1 MNSRHT
7 PSSRTPPTFTDPDQ
21 RSPAAP
27 SPAEPTRPP
36 HAGADT
42 RVGHSVGD
50 GRNSGT
56 AFHTSAG
63 GGGRGGSRGGSR
75 GGGRGG
81 SRGWRERNWLGA
93 LKKALFVCVGLGVCG
108 LVVAVMA
115 VGLTWPNLPNLHAMT
130 DYRPSVPLRIYTAD
144 KVLIGEFGEEH
155 RNVMRFAEF
164 PDSLKQAILA
174 AEDDNFYSHGGVDW
188 MGVARAAITNT
199 LRGARNQGASTI
211 TMQVARN
218 FYLSS
223 NKTFLRK
230 FYELLLTFKIEREL
244 TKDQIFEL
252 YMNQIYLGHRSYGFA
267 AAARTYLGKNVSE
280 LTTAES
286 ALLAGIPKA
295 PSRANPITNFERAQ
309 IRQRYILGRMQALG
323 YIDKL
328 AYDQSIAEEMHIGR
342 ARPDDAPTL
351 AVHGEYPAEI
361 ARQSAVAL
369 YGEQAYTRGID
380 VYTTIDAKAQ
390 AAAYNAVRERVL
402 EYTRRAPYP
411 GPEARIDL
419 PAGVENEPAK
429 LDELLDAAYEKTADS
444 DNLLTAV
451 VLSASPDKVVLA
463 RSAREIITITD
474 KKALGV
480 VARALA
486 PNASQALHLTRGAVV
501 YIYKNG
507 ENWDIINMPAVQAA
521 LVSVVPDSGAI
532 KAMIG
537 GFDFWR
543 GHFNRA
549 TQAFRQPGSSIKPFV
564 YAAGLER
571 GLTPATQISDQ
582 PFTLTAAQT
591 GSRAWSPKNDSNRY
605 EPFVTLR
612 QALYRSKN
620 MVTIRIAQA
629 ITPQYAQEYLTRFGF
644 EADRWPAVLPLALGA
659 GGATPLQMASAFA
672 VFGNGGYRVDP
683 YLVSHVTDRSG
694 NVLVRAQPVSAGDD
708 APRAIDP
715 RTAWIMDDLLR
726 GAARQGTGARS
737 TATLKRNDI
746 GGKTGTTNNSVDVW
760 FAGYTPAMSTSV
772 WFGFDQ
778 PRSLGSQVF
787 GSGLALSTWIDYMQV
802 ALKGVPV
809 AKPRPQPEGLI
820 VQNGEYYFSEFPP
833 GQAVAS
839 LDLPTESSLDDFL
852 NNARGSDA
860 GSGGWG
866 GVMPASG
873 AFDGDGSRP
882 LAPLSQSQN
891 APAAGPSGAAS
902 TVAPVANPVRDIPP
916 IPVPGL

>member
-7 PSSRTPPTFTDPDQ
+7 PSPRTSLSDSDQ
-21 RSPAAP
+21 GR
-27 SPAEPTRPP
+27 RPP
-36 HAGADT
+36 
-42 RVGHSVGD
+42 
-50 GRNSGT
+50 
-56 AFHTSAG
+56 SAPPPRG
-63 GGGRGGSRGGSR
+63 GGNQGGGRS
-75 GGGRGG
+75 
-81 SRGWRERNWLGA
+81 GWIGA
-93 LKKALFVCVGLGVCG
+93 IKKAVFVCVGLGLCG
-108 LVVAVMA
+108 LLVAVLA

-223 NKTFLRK
+223 DKTFLRK

-267 AAARTYLGKNVSE
+267 AATRTYLGKNVSE
-280 LTTAES
+280 LTPAES

-309 IRQRYILGRMQALG
+309 IRQRYILGRMHSLG
-323 YIDKL
+323 YLDEA
-328 AYDQSIAEEMHIGR
+328 AYKKALDEELHIGR

-380 VYTTIDAKAQ
+380 VYTTIDSKSQ
-390 AAAYNAVRERVL
+390 AAAYSAVRERVL

-419 PAGVENEPAK
+419 PEGVESDATK

-451 VLSASPDKVVLA
+451 VLSASPDKVVVA
-463 RSAREIITITD
+463 RSARDIITITD
-474 KKALGV
+474 KKALAV

-486 PNASQALHLTRGAVV
+486 PNAAADLRITRGAVV
-501 YIYKNG
+501 HIYKNG
-507 ENWDIINMPAVQAA
+507 ENWEIVNMPAVQAA
-521 LVSVVPDSGAI
+521 LVSVVPEDGAI
-532 KAMIG
+532 TAMIG

-591 GSRAWSPKNDSNRY
+591 GSRAWSPKNDNNRY
-605 EPFVTLR
+605 EPFLTMR

-644 EADRWPAVLPLALGA
+644 EAERWPAVLPLALGA
-659 GGATPLQMASAFA
+659 GGATPLQIASAYA

-683 YLVSHVTDRSG
+683 YLVARVTDRAG
-694 NVLVRAQPVSAGDD
+694 HELVRAQPVKAGAD

-715 RTAWIMDDLLR
+715 RTAWIMDDMLR
-726 GAARQGTGARS
+726 GVARSGTGARA
-737 TATLKRNDI
+737 TATLKRTDI

-760 FAGYTPAMSTSV
+760 FAGYTPALATSV
-772 WFGFDQ
+772 WLGFDQ
-778 PRSLGSQVF
+778 PRSLGSQIF
-787 GSGLALSTWIDYMQV
+787 GSGLALSTWTDYMQV

-820 VQNGEYYFSEFPP
+820 VDNGEYYYAEFPP

-839 LDLPTESSLDDFL
+839 LDLPAESSLDDFL
-852 NNARGSDA
+852 NNAQPSDGSLGGFGGA
-860 GSGGWG
+860 LRPNNGWG
-866 GVMPASG
+866 N
-873 AFDGDGSRP
+873 DGSRP
-882 LAPLSQSQN
+882 LAPLPES
-891 APAAGPSGAAS
+891 SGAAPAS
-902 TVAPVANPVRDIPP
+902 NPVRDIPP